1 MNSSG
6 QDSSP
11 IHSGLLQCLVGPGT
25 GVRIIGDTRRTGM
38 NRRRLWA
45 AGVVLVLLV
54 VGAGVLAGGAGYA
67 EDNGDNGDEN
77 ASGAKCSKATLHG
90 TYLFAHDGVVIS
102 GKDQGPFAIAGMEKY
117 DGNGKVKAVA
127 SANFNGD
134 VARHQS
140 IPGTYSVNADCTSTA
155 TYADGTRYDLFIA
168 PDGSKFTFVQTK
180 PSEFVGA
187 GFELQ
192 GTAKRVG
199 D

>member
-1 MNSSG
+1 
-6 QDSSP
+6 
-11 IHSGLLQCLVGPGT
+11 VGPGT
-25 GVRIIGDTRRTGM
+25 EVRIIGDTRRTEM

-54 VGAGVLAGGAGYA
+54 VGAGVVLAGGAGYA

-77 ASGAKCSKATLHG
+77 ASGAKCSEATLQG
-90 TYLFAHDGVVIS
+90 TYLFAHDGVVTR
-102 GKDQGPFAIAGMEKY
+102 GPDKGPFAIAGMEKY

-127 SANFNGD
+127 SANFNGK

-140 IPGTYSVNADCTSTA
+140 IPGTYSVKADCTSTA

-168 PDGSKFTFVQTK
+168 PDGSMFTFVQTK
-180 PSEFVGA
+180 PSESVGA
-187 GFELQ
+187 GFEPR